1 MSQLATSASASASAP
16 APAPAPDADEAV
28 SGRQSRWESLKPLVL
43 DAVVPTASYYLLSKG
58 FGMSTLAALAW
69 SSVVPAG
76 RTLWGL
82 VKERRLNGFAAL
94 ILVAGLVGL
103 LLSLLAGDPRLML
116 AKDSGIT
123 ATIGVAVLVSVAVG
137 RPLMTV
143 GLKPWVTKRNPVRT
157 AVWERLVAE
166 RGQFARMERAVALGA
181 FGLAVGALDAA
192 MNMLGVS
199 LQRTYGRSI
208 MLGFHA
214 AYSLGGIAGAS
225 IAWAGAHWDLSLFV
239 SYLPVVVVLLPAA
252 LVGSRWYVDAAAH
265 ATATA
270 TATATAGAEAGDAGE
285 GKGGPV
291 VFKLLLPLCL
301 VMTFAYIGDSTVS
314 NWSAKYLQDV
324 LGSSEEVSTVPY
336 NVYMVMTL
344 LGRGLGDLG
353 VRRFGAV
360 AVVRVGSVVAALGF
374 AIVAAAPGAWTGI
387 LGFTV
392 LGFGLSVIVPQ
403 TFAAAGRQ
411 AFERHGPGASDAAV
425 ARLNVFNYVGFLI
438 GSPLVGALGDAW
450 NYRGAMLVPMVLVL
464 VTLLYARSF
473 APGADRYGDGHER
486 PRTADVGRG
495 SNGL

>member
-1 MSQLATSASASASAP
+1 MTDELRRGRASLAFSFLVQGVTFALLVTRIP
-16 APAPAPDADEAV
+16 ALQDQYGISD
-28 SGRQSRWESLKPLVL
+28 G
-43 DAVVPTASYYLLSKG
+43 LLPV
-58 FGMSTLAALAW
+58 FLAAVPILAGVG
-69 SSVVPAG
+69 SVG
-76 RTLWGL
+76 TEWL
-82 VKERRLNGFAAL
+82 VKRVPPSRVLRW
-94 ILVAGLVGL
+94 VQPVV
-103 LLSLLAGDPRLML
+103 LLALLGAGAGDALWQ
-116 AKDSGIT
+116 
-123 ATIGVAVLVSVAVG
+123 V
-137 RPLMTV
+137 
-143 GLKPWVTKRNPVRT
+143 
-157 AVWERLVAE
+157 
-166 RGQFARMERAVALGA
+166 AVALGA
-181 FGLAVGALDAA
+181 FGLSVGALDAS

-199 LQRTYGRSI
+199 LQRAYGRSI

-225 IAWAGAHWDLSLFV
+225 LAWAGAHWDLSLFV

-252 LVGSRWYVDAAAH
+252 LVGSRWYVDAGDG
-265 ATATA
+265 
-270 TATATAGAEAGDAGE
+270 AGAGAAGTTGEAGA

-291 VFKLLLPLCL
+291 VFKLLLPLCM

-374 AIVAAAPGAWTGI
+374 AIVAVAPGAWTGI

-392 LGFGLSVIVPQ
+392 LGLGLCVIVPQ
-403 TFAAAGRQ
+403 TFAAAGRL
-411 AFERHGPGASDAAV
+411 FPGASDAAV